1 MNEVIS
7 WFEIPVKDLKRAKS
21 FYEEVFQFKMHEMQ
35 LGDGL
40 KMALFPATE
49 DTVGGTLIE
58 NEEWYQPSK
67 SKGPLIYLNAN
78 PDLQEVLDRVEPL
91 GGEISIPKRLI
102 SEDHGYMAV
111 IFDTEGNRVALHSDD

>member
-1 MNEVIS
+1 MGHAIS
-7 WFEIPVKDLKRAKS
+7 WFEIPVTDLGRAKA
-21 FYEEVFQFKMHEMQ
+21 FYEELFNFKMHELE

-49 DTVGGTLIE
+49 DSVGGTLIKS
-58 NEEWYQPSK
+58 EEWYQPSK
-67 SKGPLIYLNAN
+67 TKGPLIYLNAN
-78 PDLQEVLDRVEPL
+78 PDLQEILDKVEEL

-111 IFDTEGNRVALHSDD
+111 IFDTEGNRIALHSDT